1 MAPTHLSLKEIPES
15 LHDSLIL
22 PPSPRSSDLASRI
35 CLRAMETVVRLVT
48 THKMRVGDQGWVKG
62 RKLLR
67 LAFQVLLG
75 PV

>member
-48 THKMRVGDQGWVKG
+48 TLIK
-62 RKLLR
+62 
-67 LAFQVLLG
+67 
-75 PV
+75 